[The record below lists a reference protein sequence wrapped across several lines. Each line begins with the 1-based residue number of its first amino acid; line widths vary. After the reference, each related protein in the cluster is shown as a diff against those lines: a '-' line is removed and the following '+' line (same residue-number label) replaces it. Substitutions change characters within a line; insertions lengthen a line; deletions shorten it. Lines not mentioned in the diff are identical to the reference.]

1 MCAFAFLTLT
11 VLAHA
16 IEGVPVPYIIGGRD
30 APIGKY
36 PYQASLRLFTSHRCG
51 GSILDHFNVLT
62 AARCVDGLED
72 YLMYLNVHVGTNFL
86 TEPGDGYKIEN
97 VSIHENYDKELLKN
111 DIALVHTRIPIE
123 YTTLI
128 QPINLATN
136 DKDLEGKP
144 CTLTGWGATRF
155 GRKPTYNLQEI
166 ELVIYPQKD
175 CERDQNGRWN
185 VTDSNICT
193 LAKEGEG
200 ACHGDHGGPLVVNGF
215 QIGIVSFGN
224 VCMGLP
230 YDLNHQMFTQNNQ
243 LFILDQYLQNML
255 PFVTVHTATIY
266 LNEKGHEYKVTG
278 ITIHSS
284 YNSPLK
290 LNDIALV
297 HLQNPIIYNA
307 LEQPINL
314 ATTDR
319 DIEGKPCTLTGWG
332 VTKGDSGGPLVID
345 GIQIG
350 IVSFGFLV
358 QLDCQ
363 MFIQK
368 TYEVSFVLN
377 PTTSLQLKMRAFACL
392 IFITL
397 TYANEVYGAQ
407 SPYIV
412 GGKIAANGK
421 FPYQVSLK
429 FNNKL
434 RCSGSIINNLN
445 VLTAAYCVVGLE
457 DPLQNLTVHAGTN
470 YLNVKGFVLEVAI
483 ITVHQNYDAYLR
495 INDIALIHLKT
506 PIKYNAL
513 VQPINLATSDKNIEG
528 KRCTLSGWGNTQID
542 ESIPNN
548 LLEIELLVYPQ
559 EDCARAWTDVN
570 VIDSHVCTLT
580 KKGEEHA
587 T

>member
-1 MCAFAFLTLT
+1 
-11 VLAHA
+11 
-16 IEGVPVPYIIGGRD
+16 
-30 APIGKY
+30 
-36 PYQASLRLFTSHRCG
+36 
-51 GSILDHFNVLT
+51 
-62 AARCVDGLED
+62 
-72 YLMYLNVHVGTNFL
+72 
-86 TEPGDGYKIEN
+86 
-97 VSIHENYDKELLKN
+97 
-111 DIALVHTRIPIE
+111 
-123 YTTLI
+123 
-128 QPINLATN
+128 
-136 DKDLEGKP
+136 
-144 CTLTGWGATRF
+144 
-155 GRKPTYNLQEI
+155 
-166 ELVIYPQKD
+166 
-175 CERDQNGRWN
+175 
-185 VTDSNICT
+185 
-193 LAKEGEG
+193 
-200 ACHGDHGGPLVVNGF
+200 
-215 QIGIVSFGN
+215 
-224 VCMGLP
+224 
-230 YDLNHQMFTQNNQ
+230 
-243 LFILDQYLQNML
+243 
-255 PFVTVHTATIY
+255 
-266 LNEKGHEYKVTG
+266 
-278 ITIHSS
+278 
-284 YNSPLK
+284 
-290 LNDIALV
+290 
-297 HLQNPIIYNA
+297 
-307 LEQPINL
+307 
-314 ATTDR
+314 
-319 DIEGKPCTLTGWG
+319 
-332 VTKGDSGGPLVID
+332 
-345 GIQIG
+345 
-350 IVSFGFLV
+350 
-358 QLDCQ
+358 
-363 MFIQK
+363 
-368 TYEVSFVLN
+368 
-377 PTTSLQLKMRAFACL
+377 MRAFACL

-580 KKGEEHA
+580 KKGEGA
-587 T
+587 CYGDFGGPLVVDGVQIGIFSFGNPCALGYPDVYTRVTSFLPWIIINLKK